1 MRKSFLLVV
10 LAMLGVLGEAV
21 SANLVRAER
30 VAPQGASAKPA
41 SVSVVRDLL
50 RQPEE
55 TIDLAKAKLTID
67 RMFDHSGTARPE
79 QTLRLIEEWADKVR
93 ARVPPGASGQRTMD
107 ALVSTLYESGAWNDF
122 RPFSYDYD
130 TPPGSPDLSLSTY
143 LATRKGQCVT
153 MPTLVAALGQKLG
166 LHVTLTTA
174 PYHMMA
180 KYGDDTIGQ
189 WVNLEATTGRRYDDG
204 SYIDSMQ
211 IPEIG
216 VVKGTY
222 LRPHAP
228 REAVALLVTA
238 SLGPVYKTYPADFVL
253 GLTEAVLEA
262 NPLDVMAMVI
272 RADAYYML
280 AKERHLSRF
289 PSVHLMPPAVLGEFN
304 ALVQQNRHWLAK
316 AESLGWKARTPE
328 DWSRYLEHLAKR
340 KAEQTGEP

>member
-130 TPPGSPDLSLSTY
+130 TPPAVRICRCPRTSPRARASASPCRRSWSSSARNSTC
-143 LATRKGQCVT
+143 R
-153 MPTLVAALGQKLG
+153 
-166 LHVTLTTA
+166 
-174 PYHMMA
+174 
-180 KYGDDTIGQ
+180 
-189 WVNLEATTGRRYDDG
+189 
-204 SYIDSMQ
+204 
-211 IPEIG
+211 
-216 VVKGTY
+216 
-222 LRPHAP
+222 
-228 REAVALLVTA
+228 
-238 SLGPVYKTYPADFVL
+238 
-253 GLTEAVLEA
+253 
-262 NPLDVMAMVI
+262 
-272 RADAYYML
+272 
-280 AKERHLSRF
+280 SR
-289 PSVHLMPPAVLGEFN
+289 
-304 ALVQQNRHWLAK
+304 
-316 AESLGWKARTPE
+316 
-328 DWSRYLEHLAKR
+328 
-340 KAEQTGEP
+340 